1 MPENYVICAEI
12 YVNVRVRNVTMG
24 GGGIMVYIMIIK
36 MTKQ

>member
-24 GGGIMVYIMIIK
+24 GGNYGVYNDYK
-36 MTKQ
+36 ND

>member
-24 GGGIMVYIMIIK
+24 GGIMVYIMIIK